1 MLPFKATPRR
11 FSCLWLLCS
20 RIIVV
25 PCRAS
30 RNRAGCNACTTATK
44 TGRRQRVPVIRQQQP
59 LTPRQRPSSSLA
71 RIPLALRQWSPPRV
85 HAMLSR
91 AEYEVLRTSYEVL
104 RAFLPPHSCT
114 ASPQRKASL
123 RLRTNETMESG
134 VACTSLP
141 ACCCTRRPG
150 ASASASSQQ
159 SYRPLEQP
167 SPRSAS
173 YSCPLAMT
181 DGAARLL
188 EVHMKGRRDLQQLY
202 ERLTTRDADRFYT
215 SGQVGLHCIALLSF
229 LNILLCSG

>member
-1 MLPFKATPRR
+1 MGLSDRPHHRERRLEDGKVKAHTP
-11 FSCLWLLCS
+11 
-20 RIIVV
+20 
-25 PCRAS
+25 
-30 RNRAGCNACTTATK
+30 
-44 TGRRQRVPVIRQQQP
+44 
-59 LTPRQRPSSSLA
+59 
-71 RIPLALRQWSPPRV
+71 LRQSE
-85 HAMLSR
+85 ALLS
-91 AEYEVLRTSYEVL
+91 
-104 RAFLPPHSCT
+104 AFLPPHSCT

-215 SGQVGLHCIALLSF
+215 SGQVGLCIALHCCRFSTF
-229 LNILLCSG
+229 FCAVDD